1 MALTTEVLMTTATAA
16 GVTAASAAE
25 GPQNF
30 AALPSCDYAGPCKR
44 NPAARSSP
52 CTLQTAL
59 EPFAIRTHGAEW
71 C

>member
-1 MALTTEVLMTTATAA
+1 MALTMEVLMTTATAA
-16 GVTAASAAE
+16 VVTAASAAE

-30 AALPSCDYAGPCKR
+30 AALPSCNDAGLCIR

-52 CTLQTAL
+52 RTLQDAL

-71 C
+71 